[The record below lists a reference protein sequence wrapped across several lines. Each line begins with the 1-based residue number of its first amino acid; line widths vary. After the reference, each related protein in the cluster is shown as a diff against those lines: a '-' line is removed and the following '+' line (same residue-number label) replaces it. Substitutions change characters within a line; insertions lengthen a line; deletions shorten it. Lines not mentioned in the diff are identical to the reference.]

1 MHYFKKI
8 KSTTLT
14 CLLLAACSCH
24 VTASQQSRGR
34 VNMQG
39 SIIDTACSI
48 TMDDRYQ
55 TVQITTQPVAM
66 VIQPTEKVSVSFHIN
81 LESCSLQSGATFRSL
96 SMVHLMTESYLM
108 LQVKPKV
115 LRLKLAII
123 TGI

>member
-1 MHYFKKI
+1 
-8 KSTTLT
+8 
-14 CLLLAACSCH
+14 
-24 VTASQQSRGR
+24 
-34 VNMQG
+34 
-39 SIIDTACSI
+39 
-48 TMDDRYQ
+48 MDDRYQ

-81 LESCSLQSGATFRSL
+81 LESCSLQSDGPPQNSGATFRSL